1 MWLSIEHSKPVQPAN
16 TGYENTEFPW
26 TQGTYFSSSIDFF
39 QFCHPLQS
47 LISISIEQGDGTSKA
62 KKLHPFFIFHF
73 QYCRPF
79 PAASVRR
86 ILRYII
92 HFYRQH
98 DNLRKMVLTVS
109 FKRRVGDT
117 PYFVTCAF
125 HRILKHYFRG
135 LRLPIG
141 FFLVSN
147 FSLDTAQEI
156 SIQDFRLNLE
166 FSGNWRTVVRTQ
178 R

>member
-1 MWLSIEHSKPVQPAN
+1 MTYLSIHSLPSAMEH
-16 TGYENTEFPW
+16 
-26 TQGTYFSSSIDFF
+26 
-39 QFCHPLQS
+39 
-47 LISISIEQGDGTSKA
+47 GDGTSKA
-62 KKLHPFFIFHF
+62 KKMTSFFNFLF

-92 HFYRQH
+92 HFYREH

-117 PYFVTCAF
+117 PNFVTCAF
-125 HRILKHYFRG
+125 HHILRHCFSG

-147 FSLDTAQEI
+147 FSLDTAHEI
-156 SIQDFRLNLE
+156 SIQNFRLNLQ
-166 FSGNWRTVVRTQ
+166 FSGNWHRVVRENVLND
-178 R
+178 RFVDSSLFVNSSLYINGS

>member
-1 MWLSIEHSKPVQPAN
+1 MTYLSIHSLPSVWSKVMERVRQKM
-16 TGYENTEFPW
+16 T
-26 TQGTYFSSSIDFF
+26 SFF
-39 QFCHPLQS
+39 NFL
-47 LISISIEQGDGTSKA
+47 
-62 KKLHPFFIFHF
+62 F

-92 HFYRQH
+92 HFYREH

-117 PYFVTCAF
+117 PNFVTCAF
-125 HRILKHYFRG
+125 HHILRHYFRG
-135 LRLPIG
+135 LLLPIG

-156 SIQDFRLNLE
+156 SIQNFRLNLH
-166 FSGNWRTVVRTQ
+166 FSSNWHRVVRENVLND
-178 R
+178 RFVDSSLFVNSSLYINGS

>member
-1 MWLSIEHSKPVQPAN
+1 M
-16 TGYENTEFPW
+16 
-26 TQGTYFSSSIDFF
+26 
-39 QFCHPLQS
+39 
-47 LISISIEQGDGTSKA
+47 EQGDGTSKA
-62 KKLHPFFIFHF
+62 KNDILFSFFHF
-73 QYCRPF
+73 QYYRPF
-79 PAASVRR
+79 PATSVRR

-92 HFYRQH
+92 HFYREH

-117 PYFVTCAF
+117 PNFVTCAF
-125 HRILKHYFRG
+125 HHILRHCFRG

-156 SIQDFRLNLE
+156 SIQDFRLNLQ
-166 FSGNWRTVVRTQ
+166 FPGNWHRVVRENVLNN
-178 R
+178 RFVDSSLFVNSSLYINGS